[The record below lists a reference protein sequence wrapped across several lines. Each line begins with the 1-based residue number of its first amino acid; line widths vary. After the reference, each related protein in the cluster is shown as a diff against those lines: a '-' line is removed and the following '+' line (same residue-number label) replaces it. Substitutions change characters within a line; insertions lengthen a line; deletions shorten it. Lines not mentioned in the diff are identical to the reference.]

1 MKIFTCGSC
10 TNPIYF
16 ENTACM
22 SCGAAQGFVP
32 DTSMMVALDADG
44 SATLV
49 SKDGISTR
57 YLKCSHHAQDNGCN
71 WMIQDGDIDH
81 DGYCLSCRLNHT
93 IPDLDVPGHRAL
105 WHRLEAEKR
114 RLVHSCLRLRLDVS
128 SKAEREDGLAFDF
141 LADPDPSFS
150 ERGRVLT
157 GHDAGLIT
165 INIAEADP
173 AARIRMR
180 EQMDEPYRTIL
191 GHFRHES
198 GHFYWDRL
206 IAPTAWLDSCRQLF
220 GDERQ
225 DYGEA
230 LEAHYTNG
238 PRPDW
243 RDHHISSYAASHPW
257 EDWAESWSHYLLM
270 MDTLDTAWNFGVR
283 TSPRKVDSELLE
295 SELARAPY
303 QEDDFDRLMSQ
314 WMPLTVALNSLNRSM
329 GQEDAYP
336 FALAAPVIEK
346 LRFVHRVVRG
356 QPL

>member
-10 TNPIYF
+10 NNAVYF

-22 SCGAAQGFVP
+22 SCGAGLGFVP
-32 DTSMMVALDADG
+32 DTSQMVSLDADG

-49 SKDGISTR
+49 GGGTSTR
-57 YLKCSHHAQDNGCN
+57 YVKCSHHAQDNGCN
-71 WMIQDGDIDH
+71 WMIRDGDEDPFCI
-81 DGYCLSCRLNHT
+81 SCRLNNT
-93 IPDLDVPGHRAL
+93 IPDLEVPGHRAL

-114 RLVHSCLRLRLDVS
+114 RLVFTCLRLGLDVS
-128 SKAEREDGLAFDF
+128 PKSVREDGLAFDF
-141 LADPDPSFS
+141 LADEDPTFS

-180 EQMDEPYRTIL
+180 EQMAEPYRTIL

-206 IAPTAWLDSCRQLF
+206 IAPTGWLEPCRQLF

-230 LEAHYTNG
+230 LESHYSNG
-238 PRPDW
+238 PRSDW
-243 RDHHISSYAASHPW
+243 RDHYISAYAASHPW
-257 EDWAESWSHYLLM
+257 EDWAESWSHYLLIV
-270 MDTLDTAWNFGVR
+270 DTLNTAWNFGLQTEPVQVR
-283 TSPRKVDSELLE
+283 SDALE
-295 SELARAPY
+295 IGQWTNPY
-303 QEDDFDRLMSQ
+303 DETDFDRLMSQ
-314 WMPLTVALNSLNRSM
+314 WMPLTVAMNCLNRSV

-336 FALAAPVIEK
+336 FALAAPVVEK
-346 LRFVHRVVRG
+346 LGFVHRVVRG
-356 QPL
+356 LAL

>member
-10 TNPIYF
+10 SAAVYF
-16 ENTACM
+16 ENTTCM
-22 SCGAAQGFVP
+22 SCGADLGFVP
-32 DTSMMVALDADG
+32 DTSQMVALDADG

-49 SKDGISTR
+49 GGGTSTR
-57 YLKCSHHAQDNGCN
+57 YVKCSHHAQDNGCN
-71 WMIQDGDIDH
+71 WMIRDGDADPF
-81 DGYCLSCRLNHT
+81 CVSCRLNNT
-93 IPDLDVPGHRAL
+93 IPDLDVPGHREL

-114 RLVHSCLRLRLDVS
+114 RLVFTCMRLGLDISPKSVR
-128 SKAEREDGLAFDF
+128 ADGLAFDF
-141 LADPDPSFS
+141 LADEDPTFS

-180 EQMDEPYRTIL
+180 EQMAEPYRTIL

-206 IAPTAWLDSCRQLF
+206 IAPTAWLEPCRQLF

-230 LEAHYTNG
+230 LETHYQNG
-238 PRPDW
+238 PRSDW
-243 RDHHISSYAASHPW
+243 RDHYISAYAASHPW
-257 EDWAESWSHYLLM
+257 EDWAESWSHYLLII
-270 MDTLDTAWNFGVR
+270 DTLNTAWNFGLQTDPLQVR
-283 TSPRKVDSELLE
+283 ADGVEIAQRPN
-295 SELARAPY
+295 PY
-303 QEDDFDRLMSQ
+303 DETDFERLMSQ
-314 WMPLTVALNSLNRSM
+314 WMPLTVAMNCLNRSV

-336 FALAAPVIEK
+336 FALAAPVVEK
-346 LRFVHRVVRG
+346 LGFVHRVVRG
-356 QPL
+356 LPL